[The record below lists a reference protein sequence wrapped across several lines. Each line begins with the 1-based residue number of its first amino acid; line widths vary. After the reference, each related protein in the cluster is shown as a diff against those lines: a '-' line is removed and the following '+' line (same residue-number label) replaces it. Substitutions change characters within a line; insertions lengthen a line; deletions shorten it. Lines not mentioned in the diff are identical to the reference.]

1 MYSRL
6 AGKGNNMLDINKIAQ
21 DKITA
26 MEESGQVKEHIEKE
40 VEKLVLSSIT
50 NALSSWDI
58 RSEVEDKAKESIS
71 QVIGTLDF
79 TAYNSF
85 IAEKVR
91 QLTTGV
97 LREDVARKVND
108 IFESIFIQKRDS
120 IKLSEIFKAYREWL
134 ISDLGEDEQYELN
147 NEFYAEIEDDERF
160 SWLKCRLS
168 KTEPEKT
175 YFGKV
180 HEGDMDFSFT
190 VSRETSNPNV
200 GSILSAYMEG
210 ENIRDKLKMYSYNK
224 FEVLILNLVYNK
236 TPIEID
242 IEDESDIDTSLG
254 LDM

>member
-1 MYSRL
+1 
-6 AGKGNNMLDINKIAQ
+6 MLDINKIAQ
-21 DKITA
+21 DKIAA

-40 VEKLVLSSIT
+40 VEKLVLGSVS
-50 NALSSWDI
+50 NALSSWSI
-58 RSEVEDKAKESIS
+58 LSEIEGKAKESVS
-71 QVIGTLDF
+71 QVLGALDF

-91 QLTTGV
+91 QLTTGA
-97 LREDVARKVND
+97 LRDDVARKVND

-134 ISDLGEDEQYELN
+134 ISDLDEYEPYELN

-180 HEGDMDFSFT
+180 YEGDVDFSFT

-200 GSILSAYMEG
+200 GSILTVYAKG
-210 ENIRDKLKMYSYNK
+210 ENIHDKLKFHGYND
-224 FEVLILNLVYNK
+224 FEVLILNLLYNE

-242 IEDESDIDTSLG
+242 IEDDSDIDTSLG